1 MQVQVA
7 QLRAPSAQL
16 VLSAQWKAQLQQFP
30 VEPVISQLQV
40 LNSAKCVRLVSFAIQ
55 QQSVRQ
61 PKKLLLA
68 QACNA

>member
-16 VLSAQWKAQLQQFP
+16 VLFAQWKAQLQQFL

-55 QQSVRQ
+55 QHSVRQ